1 MMGTNL
7 QHKEFVVSP
16 AGSEVEMVPV
26 LGQQTGVS
34 AAGRST
40 RKFSSIQAI
49 GIGSFLV
56 LLQAID
62 AVLTSIGIGRYGV
75 SVEANPLLRHFML
88 EFGHIQTLA
97 VLKATAILVIIILT
111 VVSFRLHWVQ
121 KALGAVSFIYLAL
134 AIVPW
139 AYILFVR

>member
-1 MMGTNL
+1 
-7 QHKEFVVSP
+7 
-16 AGSEVEMVPV
+16 
-26 LGQQTGVS
+26 
-34 AAGRST
+34 
-40 RKFSSIQAI
+40 
-49 GIGSFLV
+49 
-56 LLQAID
+56 
-62 AVLTSIGIGRYGV
+62 
-75 SVEANPLLRHFML
+75 ML